1 MWLIAQR
8 ELQTRGRSKGF
19 LVSTGVLFL
28 CVALAAVVPSLLGNS
43 ERIRTVHIGLSGS
56 GQDFEQAIGV
66 GNETLEP
73 KVVRVKGGLAELE
86 AEQLDVVFDGRQLTW
101 KALPDFTLDE
111 YLRGVIQQKIVA
123 DRAAA
128 LDLSSTELEA
138 IFQKP
143 NIQEVRLDG
152 GDDEFGLRFAT
163 AGVSGLATFLLI
175 QIWGAFVMM
184 GVVEEKSSK
193 VVEVLLSHVRPS
205 TLLSGKVLGL
215 GLLAVA
221 QMAIVIAGVAAGLAA
236 SSGIDVPAGVWSTIP
251 LLAVTFL
258 LGFGFYATAFAAVGA
273 MVSRQEDA
281 QSAQLPVLFP
291 LMLGYFIASFNI
303 GSPDSPLVVLGS
315 FLPFTSPV
323 LLPFRTAMTDVPL
336 WEILVSLGILGASS
350 VVMLRVAA
358 RIYRY
363 SLLRSGVRV
372 TWREWW
378 RNRNEASL

>member
-221 QMAIVIAGVAAGLAA
+221 QMAIA
-236 SSGIDVPAGVWSTIP
+236 IDRAKKP
-251 LLAVTFL
+251 
-258 LGFGFYATAFAAVGA
+258 
-273 MVSRQEDA
+273 
-281 QSAQLPVLFP
+281 
-291 LMLGYFIASFNI
+291 
-303 GSPDSPLVVLGS
+303 
-315 FLPFTSPV
+315 
-323 LLPFRTAMTDVPL
+323 
-336 WEILVSLGILGASS
+336 S
-350 VVMLRVAA
+350 VVVHTRC
-358 RIYRY
+358 IC
-363 SLLRSGVRV
+363 
-372 TWREWW
+372 
-378 RNRNEASL
+378 

>member
-1 MWLIAQR
+1 M
-8 ELQTRGRSKGF
+8 
-19 LVSTGVLFL
+19 
-28 CVALAAVVPSLLGNS
+28 
-43 ERIRTVHIGLSGS
+43 
-56 GQDFEQAIGV
+56 
-66 GNETLEP
+66 
-73 KVVRVKGGLAELE
+73 
-86 AEQLDVVFDGRQLTW
+86 
-101 KALPDFTLDE
+101 
-111 YLRGVIQQKIVA
+111 
-123 DRAAA
+123 
-128 LDLSSTELEA
+128 
-138 IFQKP
+138 
-143 NIQEVRLDG
+143 
-152 GDDEFGLRFAT
+152 
-163 AGVSGLATFLLI
+163 
-175 QIWGAFVMM
+175 
-184 GVVEEKSSK
+184 
-193 VVEVLLSHVRPS
+193 
-205 TLLSGKVLGL
+205 
-215 GLLAVA
+215 
-221 QMAIVIAGVAAGLAA
+221 
-236 SSGIDVPAGVWSTIP
+236 
-251 LLAVTFL
+251 TFL